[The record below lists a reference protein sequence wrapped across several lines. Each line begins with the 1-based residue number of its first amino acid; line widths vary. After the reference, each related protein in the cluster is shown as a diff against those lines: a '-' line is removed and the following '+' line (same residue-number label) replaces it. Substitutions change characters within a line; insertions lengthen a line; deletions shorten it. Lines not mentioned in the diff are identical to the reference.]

1 MTVKWACRGGKLL
14 LPLFLIL
21 ENLAGVFGNFLRP
34 FPPASHFRKTGGYA
48 MTNKKRM
55 AIATLC
61 LSMGM
66 GMAAMGTPT
75 LQAQQTDEN
84 GQATNPQP
92 HTKKELKNEK
102 KHEKQELKHNQ
113 KADKAAKKADEHQGQ
128 AAYQQEKSANEA
140 SKANQ
145 EAQKPN

>member
-1 MTVKWACRGGKLL
+1 
-14 LPLFLIL
+14 
-21 ENLAGVFGNFLRP
+21 
-34 FPPASHFRKTGGYA
+34 

-66 GMAAMGTPT
+66 GMAVVGTPA
-75 LQAQQTDEN
+75 LFAQQTDES
-84 GQATNPQP
+84 GQVTNPQP

-113 KADKAAKKADEHQGQ
+113 KADKAAKKADEHQGKLVGAGPESLPCRCTVLPIVQ
-128 AAYQQEKSANEA
+128 TRT
-140 SKANQ
+140 
-145 EAQKPN
+145 